1 MPTREENLKKINDEL
16 RYLSDDDLEKIAG
29 GTGNDTDLKE
39 KLKKFTEDMMRIV
52 TGEGS
57 EKKLQKL
64 AEVSNSNSNTPT
76 ELKL

>member
-16 RYLSDDDLEKIAG
+16 RYLSDDDLEK
-29 GTGNDTDLKE
+29 NCRRYRDDTDLKE
-39 KLKKFTEDMMRIV
+39 KLKKFTEDMMRLA

-64 AEVSNSNSNTPT
+64 TEVSNSNSSTPT

>member
-29 GTGNDTDLKE
+29 GTGDDTDLKE
-39 KLKKFTEDMMRIV
+39 KLKKFTEDMMQIV

-64 AEVSNSNSNTPT
+64 TEVSNSNSNTPT

>member
-29 GTGNDTDLKE
+29 GTGDDTDLKE
-39 KLKKFTEDMMRIV
+39 
-52 TGEGS
+52 
-57 EKKLQKL
+57 KLQKL